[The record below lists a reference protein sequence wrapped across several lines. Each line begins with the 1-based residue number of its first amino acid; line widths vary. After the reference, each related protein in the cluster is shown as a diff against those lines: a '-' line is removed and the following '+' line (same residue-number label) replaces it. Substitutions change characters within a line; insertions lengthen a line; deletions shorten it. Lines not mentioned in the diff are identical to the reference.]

1 MMTVMYILFMTR
13 VMYNVKWILKR
24 RAPVRVTREQAAA
37 HRERILDV
45 AGTLFRERGFD
56 GIGVA
61 DIMRQAGLTHGG
73 FYGHFKSKED
83 LAAEITARV
92 LNRKGWP
99 ERLTGIPNPS
109 FGEVV
114 RKYLSPKHRQDAGH
128 GCLLAA
134 LGSDV
139 VRQPRSVRRA
149 FTDGLRLR
157 VKALQ
162 ELLPGRSVARRQKAL
177 ATMAGLVGA
186 LMLARAVDDPELSDE
201 ILDAAASTFAPSQR
215 A

>member
-1 MMTVMYILFMTR
+1 
-13 VMYNVKWILKR
+13 
-24 RAPVRVTREQAAA
+24 VRVTREQAAA

-61 DIMRQAGLTHGG
+61 DIMKQAGLTHGG
-73 FYGHFKSKED
+73 FYGHFKSKDD
-83 LAAEITARV
+83 LAAEITGRV
-92 LNRKGWP
+92 LGRPGWL
-99 ERLTGIPNPS
+99 ERLTGTSKPS
-109 FGEVV
+109 LAEVV
-114 RKYLSPKHRQDAGH
+114 REYLSPRHREDAGH

-149 FTDGLRLR
+149 FTDGLRVR
-157 VKALQ
+157 VKVLQ
-162 ELLPGRSVARRQKAL
+162 ELLPGRSAARRQRAV

-186 LMLARAVDDPELSDE
+186 LILARAVDDPQLSDE
-201 ILDAAASTFAPSQR
+201 ILDAAMSTLARSR
-215 A
+215 RT